1 MDVFLH
7 PLSPGVG
14 ARYIALGPT
23 PGKGPAPVFGREQM
37 GDGMKGAARPTAGAN
52 EARQDSRD
60 LRQLRRLGRYLRPY
74 RWRLAATLVA
84 LVLAASSVLVLG
96 VGLRYLIDGAF
107 GEGRSAALDHALEA
121 ALIVI
126 VVLAVATFARAYLVT
141 WLGERVIADLRR
153 EVYDHVIGLSPG
165 FFELTRTGEVLSRLT
180 SDAAVIQTV
189 ISASL
194 SQALRNILLLTGGLA
209 LLVSTNPK
217 LTGLVLVVVPLV
229 VVPIVVIGR
238 RVRRL
243 SRLAQDRIG
252 ELGAQTEETLNAV
265 RTVQAF
271 AQEGRERSRFASLG
285 EQAFGA
291 AAERAWARGLLAG
304 SVIALVLGAIVVVLW
319 VGGRDVLAGTI
330 TGGELAAFVFYA
342 SVVATATGALSEIMG
357 DLQRAAGATE
367 RMFELLDT
375 QPAVTAPAKPSPLPE
390 PARGAVRFAAV
401 DFAYPARPDFPALHR
416 LNVAIAPGE
425 TVALVGPSG
434 AGKSS
439 VFQLLMRFYD
449 PDAGA
454 VLLDGADLRDLDPVA
469 FRARIGLVP
478 QEPVI
483 FSANAW
489 ANLRYGRPE
498 ASDEEVRAAA
508 DAAAASEF
516 LDRLPEGFDTFLG
529 EKGVRLSG
537 GQRQRIAIAR
547 AILRDP
553 AVLLLDEATSSLDA
567 ESERL
572 VQDALDRLRRGR
584 TTLIIAHRLATVLK
598 ADRIVVMDEGR
609 VVASG
614 THQELVEQDGL
625 YARLAE
631 LQFDVEGRVAAE

>member
-1 MDVFLH
+1 MA
-7 PLSPGVG
+7 GQG
-14 ARYIALGPT
+14 
-23 PGKGPAPVFGREQM
+23 GPAAVSGAGRP
-37 GDGMKGAARPTAGAN
+37 GAGMEGAAHSISSAQQS
-52 EARQDSRD
+52 RQRSRD

-96 VGLRYLIDGAF
+96 VGLRHLIDGAF
-107 GEGRSAALDHALEA
+107 GAGHVGALDHALKA
-121 ALIVI
+121 SLIVI
-126 VVLAVATFARAYLVT
+126 VVLALATFARAYLVT

-153 EVYDHVIGLSPG
+153 DVYDRVIGLSPG
-165 FFELTRTGEVLSRLT
+165 FFEVTRTGEVLARLT
-180 SDAAVIQTV
+180 ADTAVIQAV
-189 ISASL
+189 ISSSL
-194 SQALRNILLLTGGLA
+194 SQALRNILLLVGGLA

-243 SRLAQDRIG
+243 SRAAQDRIG
-252 ELGAQTEETLNAV
+252 ALGAQAEETLNAV

-271 AQEGRERSRFASLG
+271 AQEGRERIRFASLS
-285 EQAFGA
+285 ERAFGA
-291 AAERAWARGLLAG
+291 AVERAWARGLLGG
-304 SVIALVLGAIVVVLW
+304 SVIGLVLGAIVVVLW
-319 VGGRDVLAGTI
+319 VGGQDVLAGTI

-375 QPAVTAPAKPSPLPE
+375 QAAITAPAQPAALPE

-416 LNVAIAPGE
+416 FDLAIAPGE

-434 AGKSS
+434 AGKTS

-449 PDAGA
+449 PSAGA
-454 VLLDGADLRDLDPVA
+454 VVLDGADLRDLDPVA

-478 QEPVI
+478 QEPVM

-489 ANLRYGRPE
+489 ANLRYGRPD
-498 ASDEEVRAAA
+498 ASDDAVRRAA

-516 LDRLPEGFDTFLG
+516 LDRLPQGFDTFLG

-553 AVLLLDEATSSLDA
+553 VVLLLDEATSSLDA

-598 ADRIVVMDEGR
+598 ADRIVVMDEGH
-609 VVASG
+609 VIASG

>member
-1 MDVFLH
+1 M
-7 PLSPGVG
+7 
-14 ARYIALGPT
+14 
-23 PGKGPAPVFGREQM
+23 
-37 GDGMKGAARPTAGAN
+37 
-52 EARQDSRD
+52 
-60 LRQLRRLGRYLRPY
+60 
-74 RWRLAATLVA
+74 
-84 LVLAASSVLVLG
+84 
-96 VGLRYLIDGAF
+96 
-107 GEGRSAALDHALEA
+107 
-121 ALIVI
+121 I
-126 VVLAVATFARAYLVT
+126 VVLAAATFARAYLVT
-141 WLGERVIADLRR
+141 WLGERVVADLRGD
-153 EVYDHVIGLSPG
+153 VYDHVIGLSPG

-180 SDAAVIQTV
+180 ADTAVIQTV

-194 SQALRNILLLTGGLA
+194 SQALRNILLLIGGLA

-252 ELGAQTEETLNAV
+252 ELGAQAEETLNAI

-271 AQEGRERSRFASLG
+271 AQEGRERSRFRSLS

-304 SVIALVLGAIVVVLW
+304 SVITLVLGAIVVVLW

-330 TGGELAAFVFYA
+330 SGGELAAFVFYA
-342 SVVATATGALSEIMG
+342 SVVASATGRAQRDHGRSAARRGG
-357 DLQRAAGATE
+357 DRADVRAARHAA
-367 RMFELLDT
+367 RDH
-375 QPAVTAPAKPSPLPE
+375 ARRRSRRRCPSRRA
-390 PARGAVRFAAV
+390 ARCASPRSTSPIRRGPTSRRCIGF
-401 DFAYPARPDFPALHR
+401 
-416 LNVAIAPGE
+416 NVAIAPGE

-449 PDAGA
+449 PSAGA
-454 VLLDGADLRDLDPVA
+454 VLLDGADLRDLDPAA

-498 ASDEEVRAAA
+498 ASDDEVRAAA

-572 VQDALDRLRRGR
+572 VQEALDRLRRGR

-614 THQELVEQDGL
+614 THHELVEQDGL

>member
-1 MDVFLH
+1 M
-7 PLSPGVG
+7 
-14 ARYIALGPT
+14 
-23 PGKGPAPVFGREQM
+23 
-37 GDGMKGAARPTAGAN
+37 
-52 EARQDSRD
+52 
-60 LRQLRRLGRYLRPY
+60 
-74 RWRLAATLVA
+74 
-84 LVLAASSVLVLG
+84 
-96 VGLRYLIDGAF
+96 
-107 GEGRSAALDHALEA
+107 
-121 ALIVI
+121 
-126 VVLAVATFARAYLVT
+126 
-141 WLGERVIADLRR
+141 
-153 EVYDHVIGLSPG
+153 
-165 FFELTRTGEVLSRLT
+165 
-180 SDAAVIQTV
+180 
-189 ISASL
+189 
-194 SQALRNILLLTGGLA
+194 
-209 LLVSTNPK
+209 
-217 LTGLVLVVVPLV
+217 LVVVPLV

-252 ELGAQTEETLNAV
+252 ELGGAGRGDPERGPHGAGLRPGGARAQPLRA
-265 RTVQAF
+265 AL
-271 AQEGRERSRFASLG
+271 S

-304 SVIALVLGAIVVVLW
+304 SVITLVFGAIVVVLW

-342 SVVATATGALSEIMG
+342 SVVASAAGRAQRDHG
-357 DLQRAAGATE
+357 RPAARRRRDRADVRAARHAA
-367 RMFELLDT
+367 RDH
-375 QPAVTAPAKPSPLPE
+375 ARRRSRRRLPE
-390 PARGAVRFAAV
+390 PARGAVRFDAV
-401 DFAYPARPDFPALHR
+401 ELRLSGPARLPGAARF
-416 LNVAIAPGE
+416 NVAIAPGE

-434 AGKSS
+434 AGKTS

-449 PDAGA
+449 PSAGA
-454 VLLDGADLRDLDPVA
+454 VLLDGADLRDLDPAA

-572 VQDALDRLRRGR
+572 VQEALDRLRRGR

-614 THQELVEQDGL
+614 THHELVEQDGL

>member
-1 MDVFLH
+1 M
-7 PLSPGVG
+7 
-14 ARYIALGPT
+14 
-23 PGKGPAPVFGREQM
+23 E
-37 GDGMKGAARPTAGAN
+37 GAARSIPGAA
-52 EARQDSRD
+52 EQRDTSRD
-60 LRQLRRLGRYLRPY
+60 LRQLRRLGRYLKPY
-74 RWRLAATLVA
+74 RWRVAATLLA

-107 GEGRSAALDHALEA
+107 GGGRIAALDHALKA

-126 VVLAVATFARAYLVT
+126 VVLALATFARAYLVT
-141 WLGERVIADLRR
+141 WLGERVVADLRR
-153 EVYDHVIGLSPG
+153 DVYDHVIGLSPG

-194 SQALRNILLLTGGLA
+194 SQALRNVLLLVGGLG
-209 LLVSTNPK
+209 LLVSTSPK
-217 LTGLVLVVVPLV
+217 LSALVLVVVPLV

-238 RVRRL
+238 KVRRL
-243 SRLAQDRIG
+243 SRAAQDRIG
-252 ELGAQTEETLNAV
+252 ELGGQTEETLNAV

-271 AQEGRERSRFASLG
+271 AQEGRERSRFASLS

-291 AAERAWARGLLAG
+291 AAERAWARGGLAG
-304 SVIALVLGAIVVVLW
+304 TVIGLVLGAIVVVLW
-319 VGGRDVLAGTI
+319 IGGRDVLAGTI

-342 SVVATATGALSEIMG
+342 SVVASAAGALSEIMG

-375 QPAVTAPAKPSPLPE
+375 PTAITAPAEPSPLPE
-390 PARGAVRFAAV
+390 PHGAVRFESV
-401 DFAYPARPDFPALHR
+401 DFSYPARPDFAALHR
-416 LNVAIAPGE
+416 FDIAIAPGE

-449 PDAGA
+449 PTSGA
-454 VLLDGADLRDLDPVA
+454 VRLDGVDLRELDPVA

-498 ASDEEVRAAA
+498 ASDDEVRAAA
-508 DAAAASEF
+508 DVAAASEF
-516 LDRLPEGFDTFLG
+516 LDRLPEGFGTFLG

-553 AVLLLDEATSSLDA
+553 VLLLLDEATSSLDA

-572 VQDALDRLRRGR
+572 VQQALDRLRRGR

-609 VVASG
+609 VVATG

-631 LQFDVEGRVAAE
+631 LQFDVEGRIAAE

>member
-1 MDVFLH
+1 
-7 PLSPGVG
+7 
-14 ARYIALGPT
+14 
-23 PGKGPAPVFGREQM
+23 
-37 GDGMKGAARPTAGAN
+37 
-52 EARQDSRD
+52 
-60 LRQLRRLGRYLRPY
+60 
-74 RWRLAATLVA
+74 
-84 LVLAASSVLVLG
+84 
-96 VGLRYLIDGAF
+96 
-107 GEGRSAALDHALEA
+107 
-121 ALIVI
+121 
-126 VVLAVATFARAYLVT
+126 VT

-153 EVYDHVIGLSPG
+153 DVYDRVIGLSPG
-165 FFELTRTGEVLSRLT
+165 FFEVTRTGEVLARLT
-180 SDAAVIQTV
+180 ADTAVIQAV
-189 ISASL
+189 ISSSL
-194 SQALRNILLLTGGLA
+194 SQALRNILLLVGGLA

-243 SRLAQDRIG
+243 SRAAQDRIG
-252 ELGAQTEETLNAV
+252 ELGAQAEETLNAV

-271 AQEGRERSRFASLG
+271 AQEGRERIRFASLS
-285 EQAFGA
+285 ERAFGA
-291 AAERAWARGLLAG
+291 AVERAWARGLLGG
-304 SVIALVLGAIVVVLW
+304 SVIGLVLGAIVVVLW
-319 VGGRDVLAGTI
+319 VGGQDVLAGTI

-375 QPAVTAPAKPSPLPE
+375 QAAITAPAQPAALPE

-416 LNVAIAPGE
+416 FDLAIAPGE

-434 AGKSS
+434 AGKTS

-449 PDAGA
+449 PTAGA

-478 QEPVI
+478 QEPVM

-489 ANLRYGRPE
+489 ANLRYGRPD
-498 ASDEEVRAAA
+498 ASDDEVRRAA

-516 LDRLPEGFDTFLG
+516 LDRLPQGFDTFLG

-553 AVLLLDEATSSLDA
+553 VVLLLDEATSSLDA

-598 ADRIVVMDEGR
+598 ADRIVVMDEGH
-609 VVASG
+609 VIASG

>member
-1 MDVFLH
+1 M
-7 PLSPGVG
+7 
-14 ARYIALGPT
+14 R
-23 PGKGPAPVFGREQM
+23 
-37 GDGMKGAARPTAGAN
+37 GDAGSIAGAK
-52 EARQDSRD
+52 EAREGNRD
-60 LRQLRRLGRYLRPY
+60 LRQLRRLGHYLRPY

-84 LVLAASSVLVLG
+84 LVLAASSVLALG

-107 GEGRSAALDHALEA
+107 GAGRSAALDHALEA

-153 EVYDHVIGLSPG
+153 DVYDHVIGLSPG

-180 SDAAVIQTV
+180 ADSAVIQAV

-194 SQALRNILLLTGGLA
+194 SQALRNILLLLGGLA

-243 SRLAQDRIG
+243 SRLTQDRIG

-271 AQEGRERSRFASLG
+271 AQEGRERSRFSSLS
-285 EQAFGA
+285 ELAFGA
-291 AAERAWARGLLAG
+291 AADRAWARGLLAG

-375 QPAVTAPAKPSPLPE
+375 RPAITAPAKPSPLPE

-401 DFAYPARPDFPALHR
+401 DFAYPARPDFQALHR
-416 LNVAIAPGE
+416 FNVAIAPGE

-434 AGKSS
+434 AGKTS

-449 PDAGA
+449 PSAGA

-489 ANLRYGRPE
+489 SNLRYGRPE

-516 LDRLPEGFDTFLG
+516 LDRLPEGFDSFLG